1 VNSNAFH
8 LFAITALLSICSIAC
23 RSTAPQATK
32 QEFALS
38 DQQLSEDAPDEFE
51 DEEDEEATEVTTP
64 SSQSRTHPKE
74 ATAWS
79 TRRLIMTANQPNPD
93 AIQNCLDTVES
104 LARRATNLEALADA
118 AADLRSDVAKDKTMY
133 HWCFYQMMAS
143 LDEKLEQPISLMDEK
158 AELFLDKMSRLW
170 ILAGALDG
178 NSRSSVY
185 TKYLRSR
192 YTNIS
197 LQTFGRLLE
206 NMDSGV
212 TPTDNSTRGKSAGY
226 FFDE

>member
-1 VNSNAFH
+1 MNSNAFH

-158 AELFLDKMSRLW
+158 AELFLDKMSRL
-170 ILAGALDG
+170 
-178 NSRSSVY
+178 
-185 TKYLRSR
+185 
-192 YTNIS
+192 
-197 LQTFGRLLE
+197 
-206 NMDSGV
+206 
-212 TPTDNSTRGKSAGY
+212 
-226 FFDE
+226 